1 MDIRTR
7 IIEGASDL
15 FRTYGLKTVTM
26 DSLAGHLGM
35 SKRTIYEVFTDKH
48 ELLFEV
54 LKQMARKQQ
63 DLMEK
68 ILRESDNAIIAVFRL
83 MEINIDFFQNTSP
96 VFQVELKKYH
106 YEVLMKKYDKCDMPD
121 FRNNQQIIDRGI
133 KEKLF
138 RKGINSDLANR
149 CLYSLVRSVLDF
161 ELYPSE
167 DFTRKEVIN
176 QSVINYLR
184 GISTQE
190 GMELINNLE
199 RKF

>member
-7 IIEGASDL
+7 IIDGAADL
-15 FRTYGLKTVTM
+15 LKTYGLKTVTM

-35 SKRTIYEVFTDKH
+35 SKRTIYEVFEDKD
-48 ELLFEV
+48 ELLIEV
-54 LKQMARKQQ
+54 LKQMAKKQQ

-68 ILRESDNAIIAVFRL
+68 ILKESGNALIAIFRL
-83 MEINIDFFQNTSP
+83 MEINIDFFQNASP
-96 VFQVELKKYH
+96 VFQAELKKYH

-138 RKGINSDLANR
+138 RKDINSDLANR

-161 ELYPSE
+161 ELYPFE
-167 DFTRKEVIN
+167 NFTRKEVIK

-190 GMELINNLE
+190 GMELINSLE